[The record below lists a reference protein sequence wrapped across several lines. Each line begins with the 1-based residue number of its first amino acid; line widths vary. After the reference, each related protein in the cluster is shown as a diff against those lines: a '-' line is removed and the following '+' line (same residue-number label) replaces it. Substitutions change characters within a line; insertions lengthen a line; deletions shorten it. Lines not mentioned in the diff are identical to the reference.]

1 MFWNQERGFCMTAM
15 KYEEIEIF
23 KDIEFNPYTKAR
35 YKVSTFGRVIS
46 KKTGE
51 ELKPYIRSG
60 YPTVMLHISAIK
72 RKHFPLHRLVAI
84 TFLPNPFQFPQ
95 VNHKDQDKLNPHL
108 NNLEWCTA
116 KYNINYGVPFIG
128 ALLQCWTIIRS
139 FCVWKQDLSI
149 KARARQQESLVWIR
163 EI

>member
-1 MFWNQERGFCMTAM
+1 MTAM

-108 NNLEWCTA
+108 NNLE
-116 KYNINYGVPFIG
+116 
-128 ALLQCWTIIRS
+128 
-139 FCVWKQDLSI
+139 
-149 KARARQQESLVWIR
+149 
-163 EI
+163 

>member
-72 RKHFPLHRLVAI
+72 RKHFPL
-84 TFLPNPFQFPQ
+84 
-95 VNHKDQDKLNPHL
+95 
-108 NNLEWCTA
+108 EM
-116 KYNINYGVPFIG
+116 PFIG